1 MKRIYLFIFMVTLIT
16 GLKAQVDW
24 KKIKSSDGITVWTK
38 DVPGTEVKQFRAK
51 VSMKEKITR
60 IVSALSDVESMHLW
74 YGRVKSVKT
83 LERISDNEGIYL
95 LEYGLPFPFKNRF
108 STIRGK
114 MIYGADKKSARLET
128 AYTDYNHAK
137 VKDKGP
143 LITQIRS
150 LWELQEEKDGTV
162 TVVHEGFL
170 NPGGNVP
177 VWAINN
183 DVVDSPLKS
192 LKALRQLLAVKR

>member
-1 MKRIYLFIFMVTLIT
+1 MKGICLFIFLGAFIT
-16 GLKAQVDW
+16 GLKAQEDW

-51 VSMKEKITR
+51 VSMKEKITH

-74 YGRVKSVKT
+74 YSRVKSVKT
-83 LERISDNEGIYL
+83 LEKISDTEGIYL
-95 LEYGLPFPFKNRF
+95 LEYGLPFPFKNRY
-108 STIRGK
+108 STLRGNMK
-114 MIYGADKKSARLET
+114 YNPDKKSARLET

-162 TVVHEGFL
+162 TVMHEGFL
-170 NPGGNVP
+170 DPGGNVP

-183 DVVDSPLKS
+183 DVVDSPIKS
-192 LKALRQLLAVKR
+192 LKAFRQLLAVKR